1 MTPPTIGYG
10 IQRALCATRSQFDG
24 TVMSDEKSAS
34 MAVQETR
41 ITAGA
46 MRMRASR
53 RRRREGMRCITI
65 EFRETEIDRL
75 VDLGHLRQADRDRR
89 NEVLRALYQFLEE
102 SALGDAHR

>member
-10 IQRALCATRSQFDG
+10 IQRALCVTRSQFDG

-65 EFRETEIDRL
+65 EFRETEIDPPVGDLLDDPTARL
-75 VDLGHLRQADRDRR
+75 LKLPH
-89 NEVLRALYQFLEE
+89 
-102 SALGDAHR
+102 